1 MYVQSPEHMAWTP
14 PSFLAGVEQLLRQVL
29 CGDLEKLARIDRPI
43 VAIDRQ
49 GNPTL
54 SRAKA
59 GEYRLP
65 TAEIFQRVER
75 VWKAAGDPVVK

>member
-1 MYVQSPEHMAWTP
+1 
-14 PSFLAGVEQLLRQVL
+14 
-29 CGDLEKLARIDRPI
+29 LEKLARIDRPI